1 MYRFLRSVFWHMDP
15 EKAHHLALRLL
26 SYAPSGFFPK
36 IEAKP
41 KTVMGITFPHSIGL
55 SAGFDTNALY
65 LDALLKLQFAFI
77 EVGGVTP
84 YPERGNM
91 KPRLFR
97 LTDAHALINRMG
109 FCNRGADALVDRLK
123 QTAYRGVL
131 GVNIAKNK
139 ETPLEDASGDY
150 IICMQKLYPY
160 ASYFTINISSPNM
173 PNLRD
178 LQKAE
183 YFFMLMSSLREEQR
197 YLADVHGKHVPLV
210 VKLSPD
216 ESDEA
221 LKRMAH
227 VLVSLEIDGI
237 IATNTSVSR
246 ELVHDLPHGL
256 EVGGLSGRPLAARA
270 TACVSLLRQEVG
282 QAMAIIASGGIDNPD
297 IARERIAAGADLLQI
312 YTGLIY
318 EGPSLIRSLAEA
330 I

>member
-1 MYRFLRSVFWHMDP
+1 M
-15 EKAHHLALRLL
+15 ALRLL
-26 SYAPSGFFPK
+26 SYTPALFFPK
-36 IEAKP
+36 IKGEP
-41 KTVMGITFPHSIGL
+41 RTIMGIEFPHAVGL

-65 LDALLKLQFAFI
+65 LDALSKLQFAFI

-84 YPERGNM
+84 YPEKGNM

-97 LTDAHALINRMG
+97 LTEAHALINRMG
-109 FCNRGADALVDRLK
+109 FCNRGVDALIERLK
-123 QTAYRGVL
+123 QTTYRGVL
-131 GVNIAKNK
+131 GINIAKNK

-150 IICMQKLYPY
+150 VICMQKLYPY

-183 YFFMLMSSLREEQR
+183 YFFMLMSTLREQQR

-216 ESDEA
+216 ESDEE

-227 VLVSLEIDGI
+227 VLVSLGIDGVV
-237 IATNTSVSR
+237 ATNTSVSR

-256 EVGGLSGRPLAARA
+256 EVGGLSGRPLASRA
-270 TACVSLLRQEVG
+270 SACVKLIRQEVG
-282 QAMAIIASGGIDNPD
+282 QSMAIIASGGIDNPD
-297 IARERIAAGADLLQI
+297 LARERMAAGADLIQI

-318 EGPSLIRSLAEA
+318 EGPGLVRSLAEVIGVQSSYSTKRGQA
-330 I
+330 